1 MKKKYAINLL
11 GGTPMK
17 AAAATRRTVQAIY
30 QWEDP
35 LTDQVEALVML
46 AFSRLPKSQQR
57 KNKLLADATVY
68 LDEVKD

>member
-1 MKKKYAINLL
+1 MKKQYAQNLL

-17 AAAATRRTVQAIY
+17 AAAACNRTVQAIY

-57 KNKLLADATVY
+57 KNKLMADSAVY
-68 LDEVKD
+68 LETEK